1 MRYNSQANEQAYHT
15 VLSMLSASVFQITIS
30 EIKRLGNSS
39 EIMLFNIIWT
49 GTTNKKSYMK
59 QTIFVGTVIVGRTK
73 FFADL
78 WFVLDYF

>member
-1 MRYNSQANEQAYHT
+1 MAYANEQANHT
-15 VLSMLSASVFQITIS
+15 IQSPLSASVFQMAIS

-49 GTTNKKSYMK
+49 GITNKKSYMK
-59 QTIFVGTVIVGRTK
+59 QTIFVDTVIVGRTK